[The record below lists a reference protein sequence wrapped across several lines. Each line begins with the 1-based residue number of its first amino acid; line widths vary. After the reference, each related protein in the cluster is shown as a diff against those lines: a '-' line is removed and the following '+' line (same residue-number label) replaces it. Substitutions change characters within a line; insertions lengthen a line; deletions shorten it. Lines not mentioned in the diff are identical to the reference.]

1 MGFRANLASKLSEG
15 ALEDNDFKELHDLKQ
30 DATNKVNEAARVAN
44 VLKTFDFQHANTLE
58 EAKTILNTMSDQQ
71 ANSAQRQ
78 QQAFETF
85 NTATN
90 TQKLVNVGVGGAV
103 GTLAV
108 ASAVAA
114 TGGQVTYV
122 ALNAGSVVNTFG
134 LNAFQSTS
142 LLMAPNAVAAAG
154 AGGIAVAQASI
165 NAGVA
170 AEAVSVVMP
179 VAEVAGVLRFGA
191 GLTAAAVGATYLT
204 RFVERNP
211 QGNATGPQVPLVPQV
226 PPPPK
231 AVPNNPPHIRKGGY
245 SRKNKRR
252 VTRRKIV
259 NKYSRKNRKP
269 LTKRNMVGGVNK
281 QGLTKTGEI
290 IFNFIT
296 QYNKLPKES
305 KLTCMYLGMLELVA
319 LTSISL
325 SSKAGLNGTKVLI
338 KNPVPVSNPF
348 NNTKLKKKTSLKLS
362 NNSRKISNNLLP
374 KFTNVGSEIMGNG

>member
-1 MGFRANLASKLSEG
+1 MIRQEMPG
-15 ALEDNDFKELHDLKQ
+15 A
-30 DATNKVNEAARVAN
+30 
-44 VLKTFDFQHANTLE
+44 
-58 EAKTILNTMSDQQ
+58 
-71 ANSAQRQ
+71 
-78 QQAFETF
+78 
-85 NTATN
+85 
-90 TQKLVNVGVGGAV
+90 
-103 GTLAV
+103 
-108 ASAVAA
+108 
-114 TGGQVTYV
+114 
-122 ALNAGSVVNTFG
+122 
-134 LNAFQSTS
+134 
-142 LLMAPNAVAAAG
+142 
-154 AGGIAVAQASI
+154 
-165 NAGVA
+165 
-170 AEAVSVVMP
+170 
-179 VAEVAGVLRFGA
+179 VAEVAGVLKFGA

-204 RFVERNP
+204 RLVEPNP

-231 AVPNNPPHIRKGGY
+231 AVPNNPSRIRESKGGY
-245 SRKNKRR
+245 SRKNKRL

-319 LTSISL
+319 LTSISP
-325 SSKAGLNGTKVLI
+325 SSKVLI

-348 NNTKLKKKTSLKLS
+348 NNTKLKKKTSIKLS

-374 KFTNVGSEIMGNG
+374 KFTNVGPEIMGNG